1 MIKITKEHKYFQMGN
16 HIQPAAR
23 VHLPATI
30 ILQTNDCYDGDMS
43 PDKDCHIKDIDLS
56 RGNPTTGPV
65 YFEGVVPGD
74 VLEIH
79 IDKIKMASPGFSFCG
94 VNEGFLQEESGVE
107 ELRWYHFDDE
117 GINFGR
123 GIKLPLM
130 PMIGEIG
137 VAPADGPIRN
147 LYPGDYGGNMDTSLI
162 KEGSILF
169 LPVFQ
174 DGAYLGC
181 GDLHAAMGDGESFY
195 EGIECAGE
203 VQLTIK
209 VRKDLDMDIPYVIAD
224 GKFAS
229 IGTDETI
236 EKALRKSMSKLLHF
250 LSGQLPSLSVTDI
263 SYILGFYGNLEISQ
277 VVDPLMT
284 GRMSISM
291 DILKKIGLE
300 II

>member
-1 MIKITKEHKYFQMGN
+1 MIRIKKGKKYYQMGN
-16 HIQPAAR
+16 HIPPAER
-23 VHLPATI
+23 VQLPATI
-30 ILQTNDCYDGDMS
+30 IFETNDCYDGDMS
-43 PDKDCHIKDIDLS
+43 PDKECHIADIDLS

-65 YFEGVVPGD
+65 YFEGVVTGD

-79 IDKIKMASPGFSFCG
+79 IDKITVFSPGLSFCG
-94 VNEGFLQEESGVE
+94 VNEGFLQDESNIE
-107 ELRWYHFDDE
+107 ELRWYNFDDKE
-117 GINFGR
+117 IDFGN

-137 VAPADGPIRN
+137 VAPANGPIRN
-147 LYPGDYGGNMDTSLI
+147 VCPGDYGGNLDTTLI
-162 KEGSILF
+162 KEGATLF

-195 EGIECAGE
+195 EGVECAGE
-203 VQLTIK
+203 VQLTVK
-209 VRKDLDMDIPYVIAD
+209 VRKDLEMDIPYVISD

-236 EKALRKSMSKLLHF
+236 EKALRKSMSKLIHF
-250 LSGQLPSLSVTDI
+250 LSKRLPSLSVTDI
-263 SYILGFYGNLEISQ
+263 SFILGFYGNLEISQ

-284 GRMSISM
+284 GRMSISL
-291 DILKKIGLE
+291 DILKKLGLE
-300 II
+300 TI